1 MTDEELKLLSLEEKA
16 FIKDFADRG
25 SLYYIKL
32 YSRLINL
39 EKLK

>member
-1 MTDEELKLLSLEEKA
+1 MTDEILKLLSLEEKA
-16 FIKDFADRG
+16 FIKDLADRG